1 MIFCCS
7 VELFSDSQVTV
18 QTESSLVVKAAT
30 LQETHTVEH
39 FPTLPLIMQ
48 VVTPPHSLEELL
60 TVMAVKDEIT
70 VGSVDQVCDI
80 CS

>member
-1 MIFCCS
+1 M
-7 VELFSDSQVTV
+7 LFLKLPLS
-18 QTESSLVVKAAT
+18 KKYA
-30 LQETHTVEH
+30 H
-39 FPTLPLIMQ
+39 FPTLTLIMQ